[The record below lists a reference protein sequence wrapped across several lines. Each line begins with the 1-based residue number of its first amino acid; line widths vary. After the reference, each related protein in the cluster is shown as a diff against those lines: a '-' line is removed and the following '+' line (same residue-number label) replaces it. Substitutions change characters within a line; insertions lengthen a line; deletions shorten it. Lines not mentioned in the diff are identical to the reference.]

1 MQSVIDAIVSG
12 LSRVWS
18 IMHSVIFTIGGFRC
32 SLFDV
37 LLAFLVIDL
46 ILMFVFPHYDGNDTE
61 DD

>member
-1 MQSVIDAIVSG
+1 MQSVITTIASG
-12 LSRVWS
+12 MSTVWR
-18 IMHSVIFTIGGFRC
+18 IMHQVIFTIGGFSC

-61 DD
+61 E